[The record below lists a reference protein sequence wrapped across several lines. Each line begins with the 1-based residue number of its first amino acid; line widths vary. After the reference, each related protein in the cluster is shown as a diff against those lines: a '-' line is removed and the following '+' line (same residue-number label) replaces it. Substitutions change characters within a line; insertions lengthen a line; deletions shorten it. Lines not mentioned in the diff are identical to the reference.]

1 MKSSFKLAG
10 GCTRSAPA
18 NLFLSPEE
26 SARET
31 RRWQG
36 RAMAFVFGPYA
47 RAAANILTA
56 ADDLRRRT
64 CRYSATIMSVTDRAF
79 ARSAP
84 AMIVADLKRW
94 HKS

>member
-1 MKSSFKLAG
+1 MENDESSFRLAI
-10 GCTRSAPA
+10 GCSRSDAA
-18 NLFLSPEE
+18 KLFLSPEE

-47 RAAANILTA
+47 RAAANILRA

-64 CRYSATIMSVTDRAF
+64 SRYSTTIMSVTDRAF

-84 AMIVADLKRW
+84 AMIVADL
-94 HKS
+94 